1 MEGKPPAH
9 RGEPQR
15 LSVRMGKA
23 DKEKERFGE
32 MAGSCIFD
40 SLTARS
46 WKSTRK
52 NNGNNELH
60 FIIERPSFPWGG
72 VKHHVKVIPPLEFLL
87 FVSRCKRGGCLFT
100 RQIRTRKA

>member
-23 DKEKERFGE
+23 DKEKGRFGE

-52 NNGNNELH
+52 NNGNSELH
-60 FIIERPSFPWGG
+60 FIIERTPFPWGG
-72 VKHHVKVIPPLEFLL
+72 VRGVTHGVKG
-87 FVSRCKRGGCLFT
+87 VSRGVTGWGRKLPRGVNGV
-100 RQIRTRKA
+100 KNSGGG

>member
-23 DKEKERFGE
+23 DKRRGRFGE

-52 NNGNNELH
+52 NNGNSELH
-60 FIIERPSFPWGG
+60 FIIERTPFPWGG
-72 VKHHVKVIPPLEFLL
+72 VK
-87 FVSRCKRGGCLFT
+87 SM
-100 RQIRTRKA
+100 